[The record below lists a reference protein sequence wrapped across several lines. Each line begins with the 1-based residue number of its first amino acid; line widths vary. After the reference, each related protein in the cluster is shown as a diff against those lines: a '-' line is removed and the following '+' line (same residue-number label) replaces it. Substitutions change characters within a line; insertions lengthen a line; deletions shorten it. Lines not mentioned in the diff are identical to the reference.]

1 MWAGIK
7 YFIGNVFRCLL
18 LLIIVFVLY
27 SKRNSDDDISNSLMW
42 VFFLGGYYSC
52 VVGSFT
58 FGDYKVTLIEE
69 GFSFGAAFL
78 LYAVAYAIVT
88 FILSHVALFIGLAI
102 LFFGINRT
110 IETVK
115 FWYDVPIFFNVTSI
129 ISIGLVVL
137 STIFSFSS
145 HVVAGLGM
153 LLFIFVLELI
163 NFTSR
168 AFHASEVLDY

>member
-7 YFIGNVFRCLL
+7 YFLGNVFRCII
-18 LLIIVFVLY
+18 LLIVLVVLTM
-27 SKRNSDDDISNSLMW
+27 KRSSDDISNSLLW

-58 FGDYKVTLIEE
+58 FGDYKITLIEN
-69 GFSFGAAFL
+69 GFSFGLAFL
-78 LYAVAYAIVT
+78 LYFVAYAIVT
-88 FILSHVALFIGLAI
+88 FILSHVAFFFGLAI

-115 FWYDVPIFFNVTSI
+115 FWYDLPMFFNVTSI
-129 ISIGLVVL
+129 ISIALIAL

-145 HVVAGLGM
+145 HITSGFGIL
-153 LLFIFVLELI
+153 IFVFILEFV

-168 AFHASEVLDY
+168 AFKASEVLDY